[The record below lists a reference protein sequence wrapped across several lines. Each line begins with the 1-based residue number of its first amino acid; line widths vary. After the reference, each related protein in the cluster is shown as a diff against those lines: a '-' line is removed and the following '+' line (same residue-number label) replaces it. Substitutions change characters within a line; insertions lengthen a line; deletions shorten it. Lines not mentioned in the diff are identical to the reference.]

1 MGSDFFTLYIFKAQ
15 HAKNFV
21 LRIKLRDLILVRLS
35 LDGIDEDF
43 DANHE
48 RFILLLIVCN
58 SLNLL
63 TDAIKDFKRMLRVNV
78 RLAIEPVHEI
88 VLLISS

>member
-1 MGSDFFTLYIFKAQ
+1 MGSDFFTLYIFIAQ

-21 LRIKLRDLILVRLS
+21 LLIKLGDLILLRLS
-35 LDGIDEDF
+35 LGGIDEDF

-63 TDAIKDFKRMLRVNV
+63 TDAIKDFKRMLRVNA

>member
-1 MGSDFFTLYIFKAQ
+1 MH

-21 LRIKLRDLILVRLS
+21 LLIKLRDLILVRLSSCS

-48 RFILLLIVCN
+48 RFVLLLIVCN

-63 TDAIKDFKRMLRVNV
+63 TDAIKDFKRMLRVNA
-78 RLAIEPVHEI
+78 RLAIEPVHEV